1 MQVQKQENLSVVF
14 RFMKV
19 DEKIEL
25 VNIGKNLS
33 SQNVMISTLLYIIPD
48 IIYHNCQTATHTYTH
63 IYTYLL
69 SMYNN
74 C

>member
-14 RFMKV
+14 KFMKV

-25 VNIGKNLS
+25 VNIGKSLL

-48 IIYHNCQTATHTYTH
+48 IAIYSISHNCRTAAHTHTYK
-63 IYTYLL
+63 
-69 SMYNN
+69 
-74 C
+74 